1 MPKTTNWLQSN
12 KSMSLLDPENFFAT
26 ELMVAGDKSFNSR
39 RDSLLETAKRFLA
52 HHREQCQ
59 ELHNQGA
66 SGAEVVTCIT
76 EMTDTLIQSL
86 YQCLVADADF
96 GRYTSS
102 AVIALGGY
110 GRRELNPLSDVDL
123 MFFCSDNDRDQADL
137 VAERMLYLLWD
148 LGLDVGYSV
157 RTSRD
162 CLTLAGQDLTIRTAL
177 LDARLIVGDEDLY
190 REFERQVFPQIIG
203 KNTQAFLKKKF
214 EEHQT
219 RVTKFGSTVYMLEP
233 NIKEGEGGLRD
244 LHTALWMARVKYKA
258 GNLRDLVIKGVLS
271 EQEVEDFRE
280 ALSYL
285 WRIRNE
291 LHYLSKRKNEQLHF
305 DQQEAIARFL
315 GYRDTRKA
323 QAVEQFMQDFY
334 AQATRIEHLSTTLIN
349 RVWQSSDVPSRI
361 FGYLS
366 RRPAGDDFFI
376 YQGEL
381 KASRKALFQDRPE
394 AMMEAFL
401 TAKRQGVHLS
411 GVLKGQIRDN
421 LNLVN
426 DAFRRSRKVSKMFL
440 EILRTPGGI
449 FETLQDMHHLQFLN
463 RYIPEFK
470 RIFCQVQ
477 HDAYHVYTVDIH
489 TLFAIGEIE
498 KLWEGG
504 YAEDRPLLT
513 SVADDVEKR
522 GLLMLA
528 VLFHDIG
535 KGEGKDH
542 SNKGADMVPKIA
554 RRLNLNREDS
564 QRLEFLVR
572 QHLDMVHISQRRDLH
587 DDRLIRDF
595 AQTMGMTEN
604 LKMLYLLTF
613 ADLRAVG
620 PDVWSEWKGFLL
632 QELYEKTYDAMERG
646 NFMRD
651 MRSERVRNRKRK
663 VVAALAEEFGER
675 VVKGHMRTMGLR
687 YLLTHRSWEIAP
699 HVRLELQRGASTLA
713 LEVNHNVENEYTS
726 LTISTLD
733 VVGLFSMITGVLAA
747 NSVNILGAQIYTRT
761 NGMALDLLHVN
772 RPLGGIIDDP
782 AKWDRVRAELSGVIE
797 GRIPLDDLI
806 EKRQQSSGLT
816 LKKLP
821 QYPSRIEFDNEISVE
836 HTVIDIFAHDKVGL
850 LYYIS
855 RTLSEV
861 GLYIHVAKIST
872 KVDQVADT
880 FYVKDI
886 FGQKV
891 RDDIKLEEV
900 RNRLLEAID

>member
-1 MPKTTNWLQSN
+1 M
-12 KSMSLLDPENFFAT
+12 KSTPMVEIEDFFAV
-26 ELMVAGDKSFNSR
+26 ELMMAGDKSFDKR
-39 RDSLLETAKRFLA
+39 RGSLLETAKRFLA
-52 HHREQCQ
+52 YHREQCRN
-59 ELHNQGA
+59 LHNQGA
-66 SGAEVVTCIT
+66 GGAEVVACVTT
-76 EMTDTLIQSL
+76 MTDTLIENL

-96 GRYTSS
+96 GRFTNS
-102 AVIALGGY
+102 AVLALGGY

-123 MFFCSDNDRDQADL
+123 MFYCSDKERDQADL

-157 RTSRD
+157 RTSKD
-162 CLTLAGQDLTIRTAL
+162 CLSLAGQDLTIRTAM

-190 REFERQVFPQIIG
+190 REFEQKVFPQIIG
-203 KNTQAFLKKKF
+203 KNTQSFLKKKY
-214 EEHQT
+214 EEHQM
-219 RVTKFGSTVYMLEP
+219 RVSKFGSTVYMLEP
-233 NIKEGEGGLRD
+233 HIKESEGGLRD
-244 LHTALWMARVKYKA
+244 LHTALWMSRVKYKA
-258 GNLRDLVIKGVLS
+258 ATLRDLVIKGMLS
-271 EQEVEDFRE
+271 ETELQEFEE
-280 ALSYL
+280 AQSFL

-291 LHYLSKRKNEQLHF
+291 LHYLSPRKNDQLHF

-315 GYRDTRKA
+315 GYKDTRKA
-323 QAVEQFMQDFY
+323 QAVELFMQDYY
-334 AQATRIEHLSTTLIN
+334 AQASRTEHLATTMIN
-349 RVWQSSDVPSRI
+349 RAWQPSDVSAKI

-366 RRPAGDDFFI
+366 RRPAGENFFI

-381 KASRKALFQDRPE
+381 KSARKGLFDERPE

-401 TAKRQGVHLS
+401 MAKRQGVHLS
-411 GVLKGQIRDN
+411 SVLKRQIRDH
-421 LNLVN
+421 LHLVN
-426 DAFRRSRKVSKMFL
+426 DAFRRSRKISEMFL
-440 EILRTPGGI
+440 EILRTPGGM
-449 FETLQDMHHLQFLN
+449 FETLQDMHHLQFLT

-498 KLWEGG
+498 KIWEGE
-504 YAEDRPLLT
+504 YAEERPLLT
-513 SVADDVEKR
+513 QLGSDVEKR
-522 GLLMLA
+522 GLLVLS

-542 SNKGADMVPKIA
+542 SNKGADMIPKIA
-554 RRLNLNREDS
+554 RRLHLNREDS

-572 QHLDMVHISQRRDLH
+572 HHLDMAHISQRRDLH

-632 QELYEKTYDAMERG
+632 KELYEKTYEAMERG
-646 NFMRD
+646 NFMQD

-663 VVAALAEEFGER
+663 VVATLKDEFGER
-675 VVKGHMRTMGLR
+675 TVKNYMRTMGLR
-687 YLLTHRSWEIAP
+687 YLLSHRSWEIAP
-699 HVRLELQRGASTLA
+699 HVRLELSRGNQTLA
-713 LEVNHNVENEYTS
+713 LEVTHNSENEYTS
-726 LTISTLD
+726 LIVSTLD
-733 VVGLFSMITGVLAA
+733 AVGLFSMITGVLAA
-747 NSVNILGAQIYTRT
+747 NSINILGAQVYTRN
-761 NGMALDLLHVN
+761 NGAALDLFHVN
-772 RPLGGIIDDP
+772 RPLGGILDDP
-782 AKWDRVRAELSGVIE
+782 LKWDRVKEELTAVLE
-797 GRIPLDDLI
+797 GRIHLDDLI
-806 EKRQQSSGLT
+806 ERRQQSSGLT
-816 LKKLP
+816 RKKLP
-821 QYPSRIEFDNEISVE
+821 QYPSRIDVDNEISVE
-836 HTVIDIFAHDKVGL
+836 HTVIDIFTHDKVGL

-855 RTLSEV
+855 RTLAEL

-891 RDDIKLEEV
+891 RDELKLEEV
-900 RNRLLEAID
+900 RSKLLEAVD